1 MQGKALRKRGANV
14 GESRVARE
22 FLDVTAADAIPPEVP
37 DEQPRECAQ
46 DDVTEAEFHRKLEC
60 SYNRS
65 RMTPV
70 TDVSEGVRRIEAHT
84 GQPEEFLLPISD
96 ALLDPVG
103 VNMAIV
109 ADAVLQRDWCPIVSS
124 SAKGIAFTRTST
136 REDK

>member
-1 MQGKALRKRGANV
+1 
-14 GESRVARE
+14 
-22 FLDVTAADAIPPEVP
+22 
-37 DEQPRECAQ
+37 
-46 DDVTEAEFHRKLEC
+46 
-60 SYNRS
+60 
-65 RMTPV
+65 MTPV